1 LCQNSSAIICGFIIV
16 EEVVWSFSMDR
27 NNAQSRSW
35 IACSCSSVSH
45 AQGKQ
50 DYRFGGLS
58 LG

>member
-1 LCQNSSAIICGFIIV
+1 V